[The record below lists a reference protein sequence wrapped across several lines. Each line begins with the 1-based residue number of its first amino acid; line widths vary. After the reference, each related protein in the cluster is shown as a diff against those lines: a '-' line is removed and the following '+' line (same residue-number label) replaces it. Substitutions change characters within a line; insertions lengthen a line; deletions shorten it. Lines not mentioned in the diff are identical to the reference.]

1 MPELLPGASLGG
13 YFHIAVKK
21 VVLLQTNSHEIAL
34 RGVKGSFGGAGK
46 GSVDPVVKIHR
57 NE

>member
-21 VVLLQTNSHEIAL
+21 KFVLLQTNSHEIAL

-46 GSVDPVVKIHR
+46 GLVD
-57 NE
+57 